1 MLKVKQMILSAC
13 AIVLLAMPVFAA
25 SLFTA
30 SALTAF
36 ASERGISILPDSS
49 RIYYQYEDIED
60 MPAQVVCYAK
70 NEIYARNG
78 RMFLSEELQNYFLQ
92 QDWYNPVIPAE
103 EFADDRLNAY
113 EQANADLLSRRES
126 ELGGY
131 ITDGVSYS
139 YDAVYAYV
147 EGQTSAYS
155 YDEYYVDPESS
166 IFPDS
171 SRRYLGNEE
180 LIQLSLQ
187 ELCYARNEI
196 YARHGMMFNSL
207 ELSDYFNQK
216 NWYWGYISPGD
227 FSEDSLNVFERSN
240 IQSLYAEEMSRTPG
254 GYVLDQK
261 YTYDSIGS
269 YAYADY
275 GNEAKAMG
283 EAPEAPVSEYIFE
296 DSDSRYLTMDD
307 LSGLT
312 LQMVCYA
319 RNEIYARR
327 GYIFQS
333 QELRDYFGSKSWY
346 RGTTASSQF
355 SSSIFNTYELANID
369 LLKNYEYGTNPNGY
383 QLY

>member
-1 MLKVKQMILSAC
+1 MKRYQKITSGAGALL
-13 AIVLLAMPVFAA
+13 VLLAFLAV
-25 SLFTA
+25 
-30 SALTAF
+30 LTAVPAVTCF
-36 ASERGISILPDSS
+36 ASDQGVSILPDSS
-49 RIYYQYEDIED
+49 RIYYQFADIQD
-60 MPAQVVCYAK
+60 MPVQVVCYAK

-78 RMFLSEELQNYFLQ
+78 RMFVSEELQNYFLQ
-92 QDWYNPVIPAE
+92 QAWYRPTIPADQFE
-103 EFADDRLNAY
+103 GDRLNAY
-113 EQANADLLSRRES
+113 EQANVDLLSRRES

-131 ITDGVSYS
+131 ITDGAAYS

-147 EGQTSAYS
+147 EGQPSAYS

-166 IFPDS
+166 IFPES
-171 SRRYLGNEE
+171 SRRYLESWE
-180 LIQLSLQ
+180 LEQLTLQ

-196 YARHGMMFNSL
+196 YARHGVMFSSL
-207 ELSDYFNQK
+207 ELSDYFSQK

-227 FSEDSLNVFERSN
+227 FSQESLNEFEQAN
-240 IQSLYAEEMSRTPG
+240 VQNLYTEEMSRMPG
-254 GYVLDQK
+254 GYQLDQS
-261 YTYDSIGS
+261 YTYDNIGT
-269 YAYADY
+269 YRNY
-275 GNEAKAMG
+275 GSENTAAG
-283 EAPEAPVSEYIFE
+283 ESWEVPVSEYIFE

-307 LSGLT
+307 ISGLT

-346 RGTTASSQF
+346 HGTTASSQF